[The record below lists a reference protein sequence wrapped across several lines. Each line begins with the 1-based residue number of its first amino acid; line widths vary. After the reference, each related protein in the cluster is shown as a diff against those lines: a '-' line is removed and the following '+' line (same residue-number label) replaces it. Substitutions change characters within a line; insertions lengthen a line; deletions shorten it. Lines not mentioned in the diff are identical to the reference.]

1 MIKVN
6 VPEDALYD
14 EFVLKTITNISIH
27 QLRLEN
33 DTINDLVEAYD
44 LIKRKNANNVTDRDI
59 IKFDNKMIDVLENRY
74 NKTLKELG
82 ELYETFYNQL
92 VEIEVTR
99 MNNTWKTN
107 KPIMLDAL
115 NEILLS
121 YGINH

>member
-1 MIKVN
+1 MIKLN

-14 EFVLKTITNISIH
+14 EFVLKTIINISIH

-33 DTINDLVEAYD
+33 DIIDDLVEAYD
-44 LIKRKNANNVTDRDI
+44 LIKRKKANNITDYDI
-59 IKFDNKMIDVLENRY
+59 IKLDNRMIEVLENRY

-82 ELYETFYNQL
+82 EIYEAFYNRL
-92 VEIEVTR
+92 AEIEVVR

>member
-33 DTINDLVEAYD
+33 DIIDDLVEAYD
-44 LIKRKNANNVTDRDI
+44 LIKRKKSNNITDRDI
-59 IKFDNKMIDVLENRY
+59 IKLDNRMIDVLENRY

-82 ELYETFYNQL
+82 EVYETFYNRL
-92 VEIEVTR
+92 AEIEVRR

-115 NEILLS
+115 NEILFN

>member
-33 DTINDLVEAYD
+33 DIIDDLVEAYD
-44 LIKRKNANNVTDRDI
+44 LIKRKKANNITDYDI
-59 IKFDNKMIDVLENRY
+59 IKLDNRMIEVLENRY
-74 NKTLKELG
+74 NKALKELG
-82 ELYETFYNQL
+82 EIYEAFYNRL
-92 VEIEVTR
+92 AEIEVVR

>member
-14 EFVLKTITNISIH
+14 ELVLKTITNISIH

-33 DTINDLVEAYD
+33 DIIDDLVEAYD
-44 LIKRKNANNVTDRDI
+44 LIKRKKANNVTDYDI
-59 IKFDNKMIDVLENRY
+59 IKLDNKMVEVLENRY

-82 ELYETFYNQL
+82 ELYEAFYNRL
-92 VEIEVTR
+92 VEIEVVR